1 MILFM
6 WWDNSHK
13 GFQQVLA
20 VKGSE
25 KQWQPYRRLAKGK
38 SCTNHYS
45 EEPQQRGTDAKEL

>member
-1 MILFM
+1 M

-38 SCTNHYS
+38 NCTNHYS